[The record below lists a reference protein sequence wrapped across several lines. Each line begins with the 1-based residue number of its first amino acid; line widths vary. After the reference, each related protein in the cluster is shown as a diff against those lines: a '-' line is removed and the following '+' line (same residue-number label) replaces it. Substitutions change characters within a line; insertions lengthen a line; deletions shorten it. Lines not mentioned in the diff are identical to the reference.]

1 MYMYYILFISVVSS
15 IPVVLVI
22 LDCSCWPPFL
32 PGKRTRARLALYFE
46 NNWKMH
52 QSFHKEK
59 NRYNLMYTEF
69 ITLNLQLCS
78 ALFCRICFNYDK
90 RFYSFT
96 WLRFQKGI
104 FKPWMSVLRLYGLI
118 KSERDRLLVSLI
130 QNRLWVS
137 AGVSASITIN

>member
-1 MYMYYILFISVVSS
+1 MHSSYEGITETTIRLLWCLYKVHVYIVALLRYIIMYMYYILFISVVSS

-52 QSFHKEK
+52 QSFHKER
-59 NRYNLMYTEF
+59 NRYNLMYTVF

-96 WLRFQKGI
+96 WLRFEKGI
-104 FKPWMSVLRLYGLI
+104 FKP
-118 KSERDRLLVSLI
+118 
-130 QNRLWVS
+130 
-137 AGVSASITIN
+137 